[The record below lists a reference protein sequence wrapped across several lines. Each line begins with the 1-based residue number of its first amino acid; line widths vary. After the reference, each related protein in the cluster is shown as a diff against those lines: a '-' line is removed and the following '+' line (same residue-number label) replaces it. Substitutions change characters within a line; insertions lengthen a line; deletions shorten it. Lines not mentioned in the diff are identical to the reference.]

1 VWIETLGTE
10 AASGDIAERIDMNSA
25 EAKRKNIFL
34 FGNFGTGNI
43 GNECTLQ
50 AFLHACR
57 KNIPD
62 AGLTGICTIP
72 EDVSIRHGLHAIPIN
87 DGDREKKGKRKR
99 HASRCVRVLLS
110 RLPTEARQW
119 MRAYRSLKSADGLIM
134 AGTGMITD
142 EETGVWGLPY
152 EIMKWTLVAKLRR
165 SKVFFVSVG
174 VERVRHRIAR
184 EFFKWALSLADYRS
198 FRDIESKRSLLDLG
212 MRVDEDPVY
221 PDLAYS
227 LPRSVMPDPMREKRQ
242 PAVIGVGLL
251 DYFGQGSKEGKGE
264 TAYAAYIQKI
274 ADFIVWLLE
283 QDHVVRIL
291 IGDMTCDNRVR
302 RDMRECIERRGIS
315 YDNRRIIDEPIH
327 SVSDLLDQLSKTDM
341 VVASRFHNILLSLMQ
356 NRPAISISYNIKN
369 DAIMREYGLG
379 EYCQNIESLDVS
391 RLIEQFRELKESAS
405 EHVPRLLEK
414 TEEFRI
420 ASDAQCEE
428 IFVRLRQP

>member
-1 VWIETLGTE
+1 M
-10 AASGDIAERIDMNSA
+10 DIVQRIDMNNA
-25 EAKRKNIFL
+25 DAKRKNIFF

-57 KNIPD
+57 KYMPD
-62 AGLTGICTIP
+62 AELTGICTNP
-72 EDVSIRHGLHAIPIN
+72 EDVSIRHGLHSIPIN
-87 DGDREKKGKRKR
+87 GGDREEKRKR
-99 HASRCVRVLLS
+99 RRYAVRWIRILLS
-110 RLPTEARQW
+110 RLPSEAKQW
-119 MRAYRSLKSADGLIM
+119 MKAYRSLKAADGLIM

-174 VERVRHRIAR
+174 VERIRHRITR
-184 EFFKWALSLADYRS
+184 GFFKWALSLADYRS
-198 FRDIESKRSLLDLG
+198 FRDIESKRSLRDLG
-212 MRVDEDPVY
+212 MRVDEDPVC

-227 LPRSVMPDPMREKRQ
+227 LPRSVVPDSLREKRQ

-251 DYFGQGSKEGKGE
+251 DYFGQGSNERKAE

-274 ADFIVWLLE
+274 ADIIVWLLE

-302 RDMRECIERRGIS
+302 SDMKECIERRGTA
-315 YDNRRIIDEPIH
+315 YDNQRIIDEPIH
-327 SVSDLLDQLSKTDM
+327 SVSDLLDQISKTDM

-369 DAIMREYGLG
+369 DALMREYGLG
-379 EYCQNIESLDVS
+379 WYCQNIESLDVT
-391 RLIEQFRELKESAS
+391 RLIEQFRELRESAS
-405 EHVPRLLEK
+405 VHVLRLLEK
-414 TEEFRI
+414 TEELRT
-420 ASDAQCEE
+420 ASDAQYEE
-428 IFVRLRQP
+428 IFARLRER